1 MMFLQEECRKG
12 ELATAWETTT
22 GDSNDES
29 APNAL
34 CLKVGPAPSHFV
46 RVGVWQSFRLIR
58 PRRRLGHQ
66 TSAVTAAMG

>member
-1 MMFLQEECRKG
+1 MMFLQEERRKG
-12 ELATAWETTT
+12 ELATAWETT

-46 RVGVWQSFRLIR
+46 RVGVWQSCRLIR
-58 PRRRLGHQ
+58 PCPRLGHQ
-66 TSAVTAAMG
+66 TSAVMAAMG